1 VAVTADHRAQ
11 VDELLADY
19 RRSRD
24 QLVSVHQRLASIS
37 ESATSPDG
45 LVTATVGS
53 GGTLTGLSIAD
64 AAYRQHRPAD
74 LATLILE
81 TTAAAA
87 DRAAKLATEV
97 VVPVLPAG
105 TDPSALLRG
114 TADLAPAELVPPV
127 VPALADDDF
136 ENRTWMER
144 R

>member
-1 VAVTADHRAQ
+1 MTADHRAQ

-24 QLVSVHQRLASIS
+24 QLAGVHQRLASIS

-53 GGTLTGLSIAD
+53 GGTLTGLTIAD
-64 AAYRQHRPAD
+64 AAYRQFRPAD
-74 LATLILE
+74 LAALILE

-97 VVPVLPAG
+97 VAPVLPAG

-114 TADLAPAELVPPV
+114 TADLAPAELVPPA
-127 VPALADDDF
+127 PALPDDDF